1 MKRKIFICLLINLLL
16 GISLF
21 SQAKST
27 ATLEIKFTGIR
38 SDKGVI
44 TAGLKSSPDGWPRKS
59 DKEFKWDKQELKD
72 GILVVEINGLS
83 HGTYAI
89 SALDDENQNHELDL
103 LRGER
108 FGFSKNPQVRRSA
121 PKFKDCSFP
130 IQSDLTKIEIR
141 FKNRE
146 KEK

>member
-108 FGFSKNPQVRRSA
+108 FGFSKNPQVRLSA

-141 FKNRE
+141 FNSRE

>member
-108 FGFSKNPQVRRSA
+108 FGFSKNPQVRLSA

>member
-1 MKRKIFICLLINLLL
+1 MKRKIFIYLLINLLF

-21 SQAKST
+21 AQASPT

-38 SDKGVI
+38 SNKGVI
-44 TAGLKSSPDGWPRKS
+44 TVGLKSSADGWPRKPE
-59 DKEFKWDKQELKD
+59 KEYKWDKENLRD
-72 GILVVEINGLS
+72 GILVVEISGLAY
-83 HGTYAI
+83 GTYAI

-103 LRGER
+103 LQGER
-108 FGFSKNPQVRRSA
+108 FGFSMNPKVRLSA
-121 PKFKDCSFP
+121 PKFEDCSFP